1 MAVIAL
7 TQGMGSLA
15 QDIAE
20 QLADELKLT
29 TLQHE
34 VAERVAEKMHVS
46 KSLINRL
53 RGGKAG
59 TLEKLRTDKHALAIY
74 TAAEVLDAAARG
86 NVVIRGWGATQLL
99 RTVPHIPC
107 VRIMRPF
114 DKRVDWLMNELG
126 TDERGVAEAEIRR
139 SDAANASRMNEQ
151 FGVSDQGVH
160 WGDPVL
166 FDLVLN
172 VDRLTVDT
180 CVQQIKALLTR
191 PEFAETAQSR
201 AQLQGMA
208 LSAHVRAALS
218 AHEDTR
224 AVDVSITAQ
233 DGVVTLRGIVTNDA
247 EKTATLRVAEGV
259 AGVKSIQS
267 QLHAMS
273 DARHFPTH
281 RR

>member
-1 MAVIAL
+1 MPVIAL

-20 QLADELKLT
+20 QLADDLKLSP
-29 TLQHE
+29 LQHE

-59 TLEKLRTDKHALAIY
+59 ALERMRTDRHALAIY
-74 TAAEVLDAAARG
+74 TAEEVLDAAAQG

-99 RTVPHIPC
+99 RAVPHIPC

-114 DKRVDWLMNELG
+114 DQRVDWLMKELG
-126 TDERGVAEAEIRR
+126 TEDRGLAEAEIRR
-139 SDAANASRMNEQ
+139 SDQASASRMNDR
-151 FGVSDQGVH
+151 FGVH

-166 FDLVLN
+166 FDLVIN
-172 VDRLTVDT
+172 TERMSVQSCVDQL
-180 CVQQIKALLTR
+180 KALLR
-191 PEFAETAQSR
+191 QPEFAETDTSR
-201 AQLQGMA
+201 ALLQGMA
-208 LSAHVRAALS
+208 LSAHVRAALN
-218 AHEDTR
+218 AHDGTR
-224 AVDVSITAQ
+224 AVDVAIESAA
-233 DGVVTLRGIVTNDA
+233 GRVTLRGIVADDA
-247 EKTATLRVAEGV
+247 EKSATEQVASGV
-259 AGVKSIQS
+259 AGVASVDN

-273 DARHFPTH
+273 DARHFPTA